1 MKLVIIEDNALVL
14 KQLLRLVGTR
24 AAIRVAG
31 TAADE
36 KAAVSLVHREHPD
49 AILLDLS
56 LASGS
61 GINVLRRIRAAGVPA
76 RVLVLTNHTAEIARR
91 ACESFGID
99 GFYDK
104 SGQSRDCVEQLFSW
118 LPQSTGDTK

>member
-1 MKLVIIEDNALVL
+1 MNLVIIEDNALVL
-14 KQLLRLVGTR
+14 KQLLRLLGEQ

-36 KAAVSLVHREHPD
+36 EAAVSLICRVQPL
-49 AILLDLS
+49 AVLLDLS
-56 LASGS
+56 LAAGS
-61 GINVLRRIRAAGVPA
+61 GINVLRRIRAAGTPA
-76 RVLVLTNHTAEIARR
+76 RVLVLTNQSADIARR

-104 SGQSRDCVEQLFSW
+104 SSKARVCVDQLFSW
-118 LPQSTGDTK
+118 LPQSAGETK